1 MKGKNI
7 LEPIIFYLFAVQQSL
22 QDMAE
27 QNRKIIANQVIIID
41 LLQQQQ
47 QSDQQLQATRV
58 EETILFKATNLQE
71 LDQLDVSL
79 NSEGSKTA
87 AVSLSFFN
95 Q

>member
-1 MKGKNI
+1 
-7 LEPIIFYLFAVQQSL
+7 
-22 QDMAE
+22 MAE